1 MSPKWQLK
9 FEYKTEKM
17 KKLFLLP
24 IVMISLAATAQE
36 NVKAPAAAKNAFA
49 KSFTGAKKVKW
60 EKEDGN
66 YEVTFEQN
74 GKEMSAIYN
83 PKGLLQETEYAIKI
97 SELPASVT
105 SYLKSHYKGV
115 AVKDAAKIT
124 KADGTVLYEA
134 GIKGKDVLFDVN
146 GKFVKEA
153 KD

>member
-17 KKLFLLP
+17 KKLFLLA

-83 PKGLLQETEYAIKI
+83 PKGVLQETEYAIKI

-115 AVKDAAKIT
+115 SVKDAAKI
-124 KADGTVLYEA
+124 
-134 GIKGKDVLFDVN
+134 
-146 GKFVKEA
+146 
-153 KD
+153 